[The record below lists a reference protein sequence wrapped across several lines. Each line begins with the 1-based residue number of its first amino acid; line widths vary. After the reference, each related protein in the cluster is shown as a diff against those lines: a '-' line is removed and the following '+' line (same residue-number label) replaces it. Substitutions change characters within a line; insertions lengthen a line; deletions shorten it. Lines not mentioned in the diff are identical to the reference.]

1 MLATLP
7 PAAPE
12 VQFDAGQRLIFLLRL
27 AGDNM
32 QLVPVQVDQRSNNIP
47 KQRP

>member
-12 VQFDAGQRLIFLLRL
+12 VQFDAGQRLIFLLWL
-27 AGDNM
+27 AGDKV
-32 QLVPVQVDQRSNNIP
+32 QLVQVDQRSNNIP